1 MLTGPTPWA
10 GGEPLVPAGAA
21 AFVALDPAEGCARP
35 AAATVPAGA
44 AVLPPVGCGGA
55 PVACGGAP
63 VACGGALVACGGALV
78 ACGGALVACGF
89 CDGQGGSSAPAAGMM
104 PPNEAM
110 TIQNGLE
117 RSMKSGII
125 MVRRSHAG
133 RKNPHSLMPNTDARL
148 ALIHDWLSRELHL
161 PQVRIEV
168 ASSDASFRRYFRV
181 SGGAGG
187 GTYVVMDAPPEKEDV
202 RPYLKLSQLLEE
214 LGAHVP
220 HVHEADAA
228 RGLLLLE
235 DLGTI
240 PYLQRLERG
249 GDSEPLYADALS
261 ALANIQLRGATAC
274 AQLPPYGRSELARE
288 MALMPEWFLGR
299 HLSLTL
305 SAAEAELLGAAFEF
319 LILEALAQ
327 PRVFVHR
334 DYHSRN
340 LMVVGERNP
349 GIIDFQDA
357 LCGPVGYDL
366 VSLLKDCY
374 IAWPRARVESWVG
387 AFRARLLERGGP
399 AGTSDAE
406 FLRWF
411 DLIGAQRH
419 IKVLG
424 IFCRLWYRDGKAGYL
439 PDLPRTLDYVREA
452 CARYAELD
460 ALARFLDERVTAQ
473 LPHANARIAAQ
484 AHQPARKHR

>member
-1 MLTGPTPWA
+1 MML
-10 GGEPLVPAGAA
+10 
-21 AFVALDPAEGCARP
+21 
-35 AAATVPAGA
+35 
-44 AVLPPVGCGGA
+44 
-55 PVACGGAP
+55 
-63 VACGGALVACGGALV
+63 
-78 ACGGALVACGF
+78 
-89 CDGQGGSSAPAAGMM
+89 
-104 PPNEAM
+104 PNEAM

-181 SGGAGG
+181 FGGG
-187 GTYVVMDAPPEKEDV
+187 GTYIVMDAPPEKEDV
-202 RPYLKLSQLLEE
+202 RPYLKVSRLLEA

-220 HVHEADAA
+220 HVHQADVD

-249 GDSEPLYADALS
+249 GDSEQLYADALA
-261 ALANIQLRGATAC
+261 ALANIQLEGGAAC
-274 AQLPPYGRSELARE
+274 AELPPYGRGELARE

-299 HLSLTL
+299 HLALTL
-305 SAAEAELLGAAFEF
+305 SAAETELLAGAFEF
-319 LILEALAQ
+319 LTVEALAQ

-334 DYHSRN
+334 DYHARN

-374 IAWPRARVESWVG
+374 IAWPRARVESWVR

-399 AGTSDAE
+399 GGTSEAE

-411 DLIGAQRH
+411 DLIGVQRH

-424 IFCRLWYRDGKAGYL
+424 IFCRLWYRDGKPGYL
-439 PDLPRTLDYVREA
+439 PDLPRTLDYVRA
-452 CARYAELD
+452 VCAEHAPLAEL
-460 ALARFLDERVTAQ
+460 AAFLERRVVSE
-473 LPHANARIAAQ
+473 LPPANARVAAAQ
-484 AHQPARKHR
+484 GRAAGAGR